1 MPLLGC
7 QNHLTELLDSAR
19 KRPYS
24 EVTPTK
30 SDARRGRMGREAS
43 DDSSEVV
50 AGPQSHSSRFVA
62 KANLPGA
69 PPGAAAGGLP
79 KTD

>member
-1 MPLLGC
+1 M
-7 QNHLTELLDSAR
+7 TELLDSAPR
-19 KRPYS
+19 RSYS
-24 EVTPTK
+24 ESTPTK
-30 SDARRGRMGREAS
+30 SDARRGRMRRKAS

-62 KANLPGA
+62 KANLLGV

>member
-1 MPLLGC
+1 
-7 QNHLTELLDSAR
+7 
-19 KRPYS
+19 
-24 EVTPTK
+24 
-30 SDARRGRMGREAS
+30 MGRKAS

-62 KANLPGA
+62 KANLLGA

-79 KTD
+79 KTDWAPGAAAGAFSFL